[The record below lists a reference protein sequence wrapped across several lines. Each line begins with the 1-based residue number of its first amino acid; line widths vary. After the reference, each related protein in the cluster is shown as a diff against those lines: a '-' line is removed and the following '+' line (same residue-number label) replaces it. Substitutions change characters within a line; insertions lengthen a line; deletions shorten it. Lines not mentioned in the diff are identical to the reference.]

1 MNRIEIH
8 ASSDYEVL
16 TGAGLLETC
25 GKLVKEACPGAEKCL
40 VVSET
45 NVAPLYFNTVKSSLE
60 REGFSVYKDVFE
72 AGESSKNISTI
83 TGMWGAMADAGFTR
97 TDIVI
102 TLGGGVTGDMG
113 GFAAATF
120 LRGIRFVQI
129 PTSLLAMAD
138 ASVGGKTGIDL
149 KEGKNLV
156 GAFHQPSLVIED
168 VECLKTL
175 PADRFTEGMA
185 EIIKMALIMDK
196 DLFEKLE
203 EISAS
208 GKAMSLQKDTATLLN
223 VVCRSVAD
231 KAEVVM
237 EDEHDNGRRQLL
249 NFGHTIGHVIER
261 DSNFSLAH
269 GVCVAKGMGIMSD
282 SCLAAGYTDE
292 ETCGRIK
299 KLISDFGLPV
309 SDPISPKDAVKGAM
323 NDKKKRGSHI
333 SVILVNRIGEA
344 EIRKMTPE
352 EFMRFLSK

>member
-16 TGAGLLETC
+16 TGTGLISSC
-25 GKLVKEACPGAEKCL
+25 GKLVKDACAGAEKCL
-40 VVSET
+40 VVSDT
-45 NVAPLYFNTVKSSLE
+45 NVAPLYFNIVKSSLE
-60 REGFSVYKDVFE
+60 REGFSVYKYFFE
-72 AGESSKNISTI
+72 AGESSKNINSI

-97 TDIVI
+97 TDIVV
-102 TLGGGVTGDMG
+102 TLGGGVACDMG

-149 KEGKNLV
+149 PEGKNLA

-168 VECLKTL
+168 VDCLKTL
-175 PADRFTEGMA
+175 PSELFTEGMA
-185 EIIKMALIMDK
+185 EIIKMALIMDT

-208 GKAMSLQKDTATLLN
+208 GKAAGLKNETN
-223 VVCRSVAD
+223 EVIGIVVKSVAD
-231 KAEVVM
+231 KAQVVM
-237 EDEHDNGRRQLL
+237 EDEHDNGRRQIL
-249 NFGHTIGHVIER
+249 NFGHTVGHVIEKE
-261 DSNFSLAH
+261 SSFSLSH
-269 GVCVAKGMGIMSD
+269 GICVAKGMGIMTD
-282 SCLAAGYTDE
+282 SCLAAGYSDR
-292 ETCGRIK
+292 ETADRIK
-299 KLISDFGLPV
+299 KLITDFGLPV
-309 SDPISPKDAVKGAM
+309 TDKITPKDAVKGAM

-333 SVILVNRIGEA
+333 SVILVSKIGEA

-352 EFMRFLSK
+352 EFLRFLSK